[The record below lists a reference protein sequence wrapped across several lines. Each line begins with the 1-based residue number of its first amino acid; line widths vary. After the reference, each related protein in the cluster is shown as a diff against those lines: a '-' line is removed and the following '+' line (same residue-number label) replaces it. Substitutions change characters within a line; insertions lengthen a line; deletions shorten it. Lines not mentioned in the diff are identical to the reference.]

1 MKTIQML
8 KALLQH
14 EKVNWSQV
22 FSLNH
27 LNYFTVCPCE
37 KLKCFQ
43 TVFRYSQKSMASM
56 SQSEYFQLPM
66 SHGALLD
73 PGADWN
79 TVFYHEKKKAEQ
91 KKKKKNTLQTGHC
104 SLGKS
109 MYSLSAFKC

>member
-1 MKTIQML
+1 MKTIQMF

-43 TVFRYSQKSMASM
+43 SVFRYSQKSMASM

-79 TVFYHEKKKAEQ
+79 TVFYHEKKESR
-91 KKKKKNTLQTGHC
+91 KKKKNTLQTGHC